1 MSATNRGSIREPH
14 DFYATP
20 HESYRCLEPFIP
32 RDGSIW
38 EPAEG
43 DGRIVSWLRHQL
55 GIDTHGGDLQ
65 KGYNFLG
72 DEDWHHCIITNP
84 PYSLAFEFCQ
94 HAVKRAG
101 HVFLLLR
108 LNFLASK
115 KRREWFKENEPA
127 ALIVLSERPSFTG
140 SGTDATDYAW
150 FYWGHKQRGIF
161 HV

>member
-1 MSATNRGSIREPH
+1 MSATNRGSIREPY

-20 HESYRCLEPFIP
+20 HESYKCLEPFIP
-32 RDGSIW
+32 RDGAIW
-38 EPAEG
+38 EPACG
-43 DGRIVSWLRHQL
+43 DRRIIDWLRHLL
-55 GIDTHGGDLQ
+55 GVESDGGDIQ
-65 KGYNFLG
+65 QGYDFLK
-72 DEDWHHCIITNP
+72 DLDIHNCILTNP

-94 HAVKRAG
+94 HAVKHSRQ
-101 HVFLLLR
+101 VFLLLR

-115 KRREWFKENEPA
+115 KRREWFKAHEPS

-150 FYWGHKQRGIF
+150 FYWGNRHRGIF